1 MSQNSAFLE
10 PLLRTQN
17 NSIGPAWLQNQSTIE
32 AKWAQNDI
40 LGRQREVLGATGPA
54 QERHEGGQGG
64 EWAPRGA
71 TRPLQEPNLETPS
84 SSRTPTWTPNG
95 AKVEPKGNHEEV
107 KKAKKRCQRFIRK
120 DQWGSLGVGPLV

>member
-40 LGRQREVLGATGPA
+40 LGRQREVLGATGPPKGA
-54 QERHEGGQGG
+54 M
-64 EWAPRGA
+64 RGA
-71 TRPLQEPNLETPS
+71 RAASGHPEGPQGR
-84 SSRTPTWTPNG
+84 SRSPTWRPQARQG
-95 AKVEPKGNHEEV
+95 HQLGPQMEPK
-107 KKAKKRCQRFIRK
+107 
-120 DQWGSLGVGPLV
+120 